1 MRNGLPALLLVL
13 SFATPAFAQV
23 TPIESVTLDQAVER
37 ALKANPTVGQAAQ
50 GILRAEALLQQA
62 RSATLPKAFASF
74 TGVLN
79 SSERRF
85 DDVITSPL
93 SQGTLSG
100 NLAMP
105 FLAAT
110 RWAERTQAR
119 DQVEVANLSAA
130 DVRTDIAVSTGQA
143 YLAIIGFKQ
152 QVEVSLRALET
163 SRSVFDYAHR
173 RLEAGA
179 GSRLNELRAGQ
190 EMASNEA
197 RLVITEL
204 AVRRGQEALG
214 VLMAASGPV
223 DAAEDPVFAIPATI
237 EESGWMA
244 LRPDVRLFAAEERA
258 ADRVWRDSRKD
269 WFPTGDALFEPQA
282 LVPASIFS
290 SSKNWRTVAL
300 FTQPLW
306 DSGERRALKRQR
318 EANLN
323 VSRLALTGLQIQARS
338 EVRVAQDNV
347 RTTERA
353 LVFLRSAAQQAQEVV
368 RITIFAFEAGATT
381 NLDVIVAQ
389 RTALDAD
396 SEAAIG
402 ENAVKRAQLELLT
415 AIGLFPR

>member
-1 MRNGLPALLLVL
+1 MRNGFLALVL
-13 SFATPAFAQV
+13 FAAPAFAQV
-23 TPIESVTLDQAVER
+23 TPPPIESVTLDQAVER

-93 SQGTLSG
+93 SQGTLAG

-110 RWAERTQAR
+110 RWAERAQAR
-119 DQVEVANLSAA
+119 DQVEIAGLSAA

-143 YLAIIGFKQ
+143 YLAIIGFKR

-163 SRSVFDYAHR
+163 SRSVFDYARR

-244 LRPDVRLFAAEERA
+244 LRPDVRLFAADVRA

-269 WFPTGDALFEPQA
+269 WFPTGNALFEPQA

-318 EANLN
+318 EADLN

-338 EVRVAQDNV
+338 EVRVARDNV
-347 RTTERA
+347 STTERA